1 MKQSAKLQLFN
12 YLYEKFNELDV
23 PVIETKE
30 LNQELSY
37 PFIAIQTIT
46 DSMNVLTFDS
56 FGGNPTATVHL
67 WGLDDDKGINDN
79 LLMQVQNIMLDDIQL
94 NGFSLFNPQLDINE
108 AIEIESNQ
116 ALSHIT
122 INIEYTSH

>member
-12 YLYEKFNELDV
+12 YLYEKFSELGV

-37 PFIAIQTIT
+37 PFIAIQTTT

-56 FGGNPTATVHL
+56 FGGNPTATGPL
-67 WGLDDDKGINDN
+67 WGLYDDKGVNDN

-94 NGFSLFNPQLDINE
+94 DGFNLF
-108 AIEIESNQ
+108 
-116 ALSHIT
+116 
-122 INIEYTSH
+122 

>member
-1 MKQSAKLQLFN
+1 M
-12 YLYEKFNELDV
+12 
-23 PVIETKE
+23 
-30 LNQELSY
+30 
-37 PFIAIQTIT
+37 
-46 DSMNVLTFDS
+46 
-56 FGGNPTATVHL
+56 

-94 NGFSLFNPQLDINE
+94 DGFSLFNPQLDINE

>member
-1 MKQSAKLQLFN
+1 MKLKNL
-12 YLYEKFNELDV
+12 
-23 PVIETKE
+23 TKS
-30 LNQELSY
+30 LNIL
-37 PFIAIQTIT
+37 FIAIQTTT

-67 WGLDDDKGINDN
+67 WGLDDDKGVNDN

-94 NGFSLFNPQLDINE
+94 NGFNLFNPQLDINE

>member
-1 MKQSAKLQLFN
+1 M
-12 YLYEKFNELDV
+12 
-23 PVIETKE
+23 
-30 LNQELSY
+30 
-37 PFIAIQTIT
+37 
-46 DSMNVLTFDS
+46 
-56 FGGNPTATVHL
+56 
-67 WGLDDDKGINDN
+67 GLDDDKGVNDN

-94 NGFSLFNPQLDINE
+94 NGFNLFNPQLDINE

>member
-1 MKQSAKLQLFN
+1 M
-12 YLYEKFNELDV
+12 
-23 PVIETKE
+23 
-30 LNQELSY
+30 
-37 PFIAIQTIT
+37 
-46 DSMNVLTFDS
+46 
-56 FGGNPTATVHL
+56 
-67 WGLDDDKGINDN
+67 GLDDDKGINDN

-94 NGFSLFNPQLDINE
+94 NGFNLFNPQLDINE

>member
-12 YLYEKFNELDV
+12 YLYEKFSNLGV

-30 LNQELSY
+30 LNQEIEY
-37 PFIAIQTIT
+37 PFIAIQTTT

-56 FGGNPTATVHL
+56 FRGNPTATVHL
-67 WGLDDDKGINDN
+67 WGLDNDKNANDN

-94 NGFSLFNPQLDINE
+94 NGFNLFHPQLDINE

-116 ALSHIT
+116 ALLHVT

>member
-12 YLYEKFNELDV
+12 YLYGKFSEIGV

-30 LNQELSY
+30 LNQELEY
-37 PFIAIQTIT
+37 PFIAIQTTI

-56 FGGNPTATVHL
+56 FGGNPTAIVHL
-67 WGLDDDKGINDN
+67 WGLDIDKSANDN

-94 NGFSLFNPQLDINE
+94 DGFNLFNPQFDINE

-122 INIEYTSH
+122 INVEYTSH